1 MPNWCENEV
10 TFSGPPS
17 IMKKFMLDSG
27 LPDTFSL
34 DKIRP
39 MPKELRNIHEFWE
52 GGQTKYCVY
61 KPGDVWEN
69 RRELTQ
75 EEINNIRA
83 LHGHTCWYSWA
94 CANWGTKWDV
104 SDVDILYVDTEDSH
118 SYHIVELRFDTPW
131 NPPEQIVD
139 FIREQ
144 YPDLDINWF
153 YKEPGMQIAGWL

>member
-27 LPDTFSL
+27 LPGSFSL

-39 MPKELRNIHEFWE
+39 MPKALRNVTQGWVN
-52 GGQTKYCVY
+52 GQVIYTRFDDR
-61 KPGDVWEN
+61 GLLRFD
-69 RRELTQ
+69 LDQ
-75 EEINNIRA
+75 EEIDNLVA
-83 LHGHTCWYSWA
+83 LYGHACAYTWA
-94 CANWGTKWDV
+94 CDNWGTKWDV
-104 SDVDILYVDTEDSH
+104 SELDIMYVDTEDPH
-118 SYHIVELRFDTPW
+118 GDWCIELRFDTPW

-139 FIREQ
+139 YIRTQ
-144 YPDLDINWF
+144 YPDLSVTWF